1 VSNAIL
7 TRTTFRTSRT
17 LEFFSEREL
26 TMQLGVSR
34 DRWALAI
41 LKELVD
47 NALDATEQT
56 DRPPVI
62 TINEDDEAHTL
73 SVQDNGAGLPV
84 DTLERSLDYTVRVSD
99 KAYYVSP
106 SRGQLGNALKC
117 LWALPYVLSGY
128 RQQGQVTVAT
138 AGVRYDVRVRV
149 DHIAQEPVLTL
160 TPAPAPEVKSGTKVT
175 IHWPLIA

>member
-1 VSNAIL
+1 MGNATL
-7 TRTTFRTSRT
+7 TRTTFTTSRT

-41 LKELVD
+41 LKELLD
-47 NALDATEQT
+47 NALDASEQT

-62 TINEDDEAHTL
+62 TVTEDDEAHTL
-73 SVQDNGAGLPV
+73 SVQDNGTGLPV

-106 SRGQLGNALKC
+106 SQGQLGNAFKC
-117 LWALPYVLSGY
+117 LWALPYVLGG
-128 RQQGQVTVAT
+128 R
-138 AGVRYDVRVRV
+138 
-149 DHIAQEPVLTL
+149 AQRGPGRCTDRRHALRNSRGRRSDRPAINLTL
-160 TPAPAPEVKSGTKVT
+160 TPVPDAK
-175 IHWPLIA
+175 